1 MRADRGWQTAVSGK
15 VSRVVEPASALLS
28 IRALLVRRILL
39 IVAAA
44 LAVVLAVLAVWA
56 SRSAPLLR
64 DRVVD
69 AINARFDSKLSLESL
84 DTDAFPRPRATGR
97 GLELRH
103 NGRTDIPP
111 LISIDSFEAS
121 APFRGLMRSPVHLDT
136 VKIGGLTVR
145 MPPGGLRSGPDIPK
159 DDQPHVPHAERP
171 SPLLIDR
178 IESRSARV
186 EVHSRRPGR
195 LPRIWDIQNLV
206 MTDFGAAAGSPFTAG
221 LINPVP
227 RGVID
232 TTGTFGPWHADEP
245 GLTPVSGNY
254 VFQNADMNV
263 IKGLGGSLSSAGT
276 YRGMLEHIEVEGTTE
291 IPDFS
296 LDLAGQAVA
305 LNTKFKAIVDGTN
318 GDTILERVEALLNKS
333 VIVATGSVVRAEDV
347 KGRHIELDVTLDGAR
362 LEDLMQLA
370 VKGEKPPLTGQI
382 DMVTKMVLPAGPD
395 DVVERLEL
403 DGAFQLASARFTNV
417 DVQRNIATLSRR
429 GRGEEGDDGI
439 ERDRVVSNLRGRF
452 KLKDGRLTF
461 SELTFAVPGSVVQ
474 LSGVYNLRSGE
485 MNFKGNLL
493 TEATLA
499 DMTSG
504 VKSLLARLA
513 QPFFRR
519 QGGGSRIPIKIA
531 GPRSKPEF
539 GLDVGRVF

>member
-1 MRADRGWQTAVSGK
+1 MAPGLLLVRG
-15 VSRVVEPASALLS
+15 L
-28 IRALLVRRILL
+28 IVRRILL
-39 IVAAA
+39 ITAAS
-44 LAVVLAVLAVWA
+44 LAVVITLLAVWA

-64 DRVVD
+64 DRVVE
-69 AINARFDSKLSLESL
+69 AINARFDSQVSLESL
-84 DTDAFPRPRATGR
+84 EPSVLPRPRATGR
-97 GLELRH
+97 GLVLRH
-103 NGRTDIPP
+103 NGRTDVAP
-111 LISIDSFEAS
+111 LISIDSFDTA
-121 APFRGLMRSPVHLDT
+121 APITGLFGSPVRLAT
-136 VKIGGLTVR
+136 VHIDGLAVR
-145 MPPGGLRSGPDIPK
+145 MPPGGLRSGAEEPEDE
-159 DDQPHVPHAERP
+159 PHVSHPERP

-186 EVHSRRPGR
+186 EIHSRRPGR

-254 VFQNADMNV
+254 LFQNADMNV
-263 IKGLGGSLSSAGT
+263 IKGLDGTLSSAGT
-276 YRGMLEHIEVEGTTE
+276 YRGVLERIEVEGTTE
-291 IPDFS
+291 MPDFS
-296 LDLAGQAVA
+296 LDLAGQPVA
-305 LNTKFKAIVDGTN
+305 LHTKFKAIVDGTN
-318 GDTILERVEALLNKS
+318 GDTILDRVEALLNKS
-333 VIVATGSVVRAEDV
+333 AIVATGSVVRAEDV
-347 KGRHIELDVTLDGAR
+347 KGRHVALDVSLEGAR

-370 VKGEKPPLTGQI
+370 VKAEKPPLTGQI
-382 DMVTKMVLPAGPD
+382 DLVTKMILPAGPD
-395 DVVERLEL
+395 DVVERLQL
-403 DGAFQLASARFTNV
+403 DGAFQLARARFTNV
-417 DVQRNIATLSRR
+417 DVQRRIATLSRR

-452 KLKDGRLTF
+452 KLNDARLTF

-474 LSGVYNLRSGE
+474 LSGVYNLRSQE
-485 MNFKGNLL
+485 LNFRGNLL
-493 TEATLA
+493 TDATLA

-539 GLDVGRVF
+539 GLDLGRVIGSR